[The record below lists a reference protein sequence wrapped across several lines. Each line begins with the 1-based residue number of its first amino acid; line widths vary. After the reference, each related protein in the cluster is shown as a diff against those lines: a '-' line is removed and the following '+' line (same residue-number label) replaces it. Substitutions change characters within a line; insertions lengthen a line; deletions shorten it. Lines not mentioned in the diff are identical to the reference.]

1 MLTDV
6 CTHTYTYTYTR
17 THTNTHTCT
26 CTYAMQIMKQ
36 QMGIV
41 NFAPYKDVFLAQYA
55 RSRDVVPA
63 TTCTPPLFFH
73 IHRNWQDAGTRNGL
87 PAIGLKFSALAES
100 LQNAYASTTKG
111 KFSDARS
118 QMREILRSLPLLVVN
133 NRSELQEVQQVCV
146 FLRDGLKGECGG
158 GGESKCRVQIKPHEC
173 THTCT
178 HTHTHAL
185 SLSLW
190 FSLKLVGA
198 ARQDL
203 QGVHC
208 RLVA

>member
-1 MLTDV
+1 
-6 CTHTYTYTYTR
+6 
-17 THTNTHTCT
+17 
-26 CTYAMQIMKQ
+26 MQIMKQ

-73 IHRNWQDAGTRNGL
+73 IHRNWQDAGARNGL

-146 FLRDGLKGECGG
+146 FLRDGLKGEW
-158 GGESKCRVQIKPHEC
+158 GEENPNAGCKSNHMNV
-173 THTCT
+173 HTCT
-178 HTHTHAL
+178 HTHTHVL
-185 SLSLW
+185 SLSG
-190 FSLKLVGA
+190 F
-198 ARQDL
+198 R
-203 QGVHC
+203 
-208 RLVA
+208 